1 MIIDWPINCFSY
13 HWCPSVVKSQCLFS
27 LYISGRLSMHMHLHL
42 RVSCILYAE
51 KRYWETVKD
60 QQEWGLT
67 FLNMLSCLIR
77 LKNCMNLQLK
87 SQKLQK
93 WINVQSVEESEHIIR
108 LWSFLTWCQSRSR
121 QISVTCL
128 LHIHWDQ
135 VPNIPENILGSF
147 ACAVKD
153 KMWIL

>member
-1 MIIDWPINCFSY
+1 MSKCSKISVFILTIYLVGFHCTCIYTWEY
-13 HWCPSVVKSQCLFS
+13 HVCNRKEV
-27 LYISGRLSMHMHLHL
+27 L
-42 RVSCILYAE
+42 RDCQRSARVRFDLV
-51 KRYWETVKD
+51 T
-60 QQEWGLT
+60 
-67 FLNMLSCLIR
+67 MLSCLIR

-93 WINVQSVEESEHIIR
+93 WINVQSVEESEHIMR
-108 LWSFLTWCQSRSR
+108 LWYFLTWCQSRSR

-128 LHIHWDQ
+128 LHILWDQ